1 MSNKLFVGNLAW
13 SVTSEKLLEVF
24 SAFGQVIEAKVLI
37 DHQNNRSR
45 GFGFVTF
52 ANEEDANRATAEMQN
67 KEIDGRAIRC
77 DNSQQQSDRRER
89 RPREDRGFKSRDD
102 NGYRSR
108 DDNHK
113 PREDRDYASRDDN
126 GYSSRD
132 DRPRRDFH
140 RDDNGYSSRDDRPRR
155 DFHRDDN
162 GYSSRDDRPRR
173 DFHRDD
179 NGYSSR
185 EDRPRRDF
193 HRDDSRSRNN
203 TYDNYN
209 INAFPPDPDKM
220 SRNNRRDNRK
230 KDRNYDDDDRW

>member
-13 SVTSEKLLEVF
+13 SVTSEKLTEVF

-37 DHQNNRSR
+37 DHQTNRSR

-52 ANEEDANRATAEMQN
+52 ANEEDANRATTEMQN

-77 DNSQQQSDRRER
+77 DNSQQQQSDRRDR
-89 RPREDRGFKSRDD
+89 KPREDRGFKSRDD
-102 NGYRSR
+102 RGGYRSR
-108 DDNHK
+108 DDNRK
-113 PREDRDYASRDDN
+113 PREDRDYAARDDN
-126 GYSSRD
+126 GYTPRE

-140 RDDNGYSSRDDRPRR
+140 RDDNGYKPREDRGGYRS
-155 DFHRDDN
+155 RDDN
-162 GYSSRDDRPRR
+162 GYAP
-173 DFHRDD
+173 
-179 NGYSSR
+179 R

-193 HRDDSRSRNN
+193 HRDDNRSRNN
-203 TYDNYN
+203 NYDNYN
-209 INAFPPDPDKM
+209 VNAFPPDPDKL